1 MFSIGR
7 DKLLE
12 KITSVQNA
20 KIKNLVKLVSSSKER
35 KKTGEFV
42 LEGVRLCSD
51 AERTGVEI
59 KELYF
64 TQNCRLKY
72 ENEINSLIEYADS
85 SFEISDEVAKKIQDT
100 ENTQG
105 VFVKCA
111 FTQNETVFDKFDKN
125 GKYVVLEN
133 LQDPSN
139 LGAIVRTAE
148 ALGIDGAVMVS
159 CCDVFN
165 PKAQRASMGSLLRLP
180 FVRVQGI
187 EEVITYAKLNN
198 IKTVAT
204 VVDSDAEKINK
215 TDFSGGIMLIIG
227 NEGNGIS
234 NEAKLKADKKV
245 TIPMLGRAESLNASM
260 AACIAMWEV
269 LR

>member
-1 MFSIGR
+1 M
-7 DKLLE
+7 E
-12 KITSVQNA
+12 KITSSQNGKVKA
-20 KIKNLVKLVSSSKER
+20 LVKLISSAKER
-35 KKTGEFV
+35 KKTGSFL

-51 AERTGVEI
+51 AKRSNVKIE
-59 KELYF
+59 ELYF
-64 TQNCRLKY
+64 TESCLKKY
-72 ENEINSLIEYADS
+72 ENEINELINYSVSA
-85 SFEISDEVAKKIQDT
+85 FEITDEVARKIQDT

-105 VFVKCA
+105 VFAKCSMP
-111 FTQNETVFDKFDKN
+111 QNETTFDNLDKN
-125 GKYVVLEN
+125 GKYIVLEN

-139 LGAIVRTAE
+139 LGAVVRTAE

-165 PKAQRASMGSLLRLP
+165 PKAQRSAMGSLLRLK
-180 FVRVQGI
+180 FVRCQGI
-187 EEVITYAKLNN
+187 DEVISFAKANN

-204 VVDSDAEKINK
+204 VVDSSADKIID

-234 NEAKLKADKKV
+234 DETKLKADKRV